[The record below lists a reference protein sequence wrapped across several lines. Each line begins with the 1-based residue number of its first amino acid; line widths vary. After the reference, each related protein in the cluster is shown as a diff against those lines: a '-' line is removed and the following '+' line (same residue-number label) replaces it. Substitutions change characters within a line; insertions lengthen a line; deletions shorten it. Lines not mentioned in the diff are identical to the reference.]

1 MTKQSKS
8 QDMKKKEPAHPAKKK
23 KRPRRE
29 VQVVTC
35 PFDFPTAPSNKRN
48 AAASFQHDTT
58 TKNVARH
65 ENHESPEQVL
75 DWNDT
80 SREIKQLASSAFSAT
95 TKRQYKQE
103 EYQRLTGRNM
113 KQQACSTTYCTRNSE
128 KGQATFGNQSGGS
141 KVKWDCTFE

>member
-8 QDMKKKEPAHPAKKK
+8 QDMKKKEPAPAKKK

-35 PFDFPTAPSNKRN
+35 PFDFPTAPSNKRK
-48 AAASFQHDTT
+48 AAASLQHETT

-80 SREIKQLASSAFSAT
+80 SREIKQLASSAFSDQDQT
-95 TKRQYKQE
+95 SVQ
-103 EYQRLTGRNM
+103 
-113 KQQACSTTYCTRNSE
+113 TRRISE
-128 KGQATFGNQSGGS
+128 IDGS
-141 KVKWDCTFE
+141 